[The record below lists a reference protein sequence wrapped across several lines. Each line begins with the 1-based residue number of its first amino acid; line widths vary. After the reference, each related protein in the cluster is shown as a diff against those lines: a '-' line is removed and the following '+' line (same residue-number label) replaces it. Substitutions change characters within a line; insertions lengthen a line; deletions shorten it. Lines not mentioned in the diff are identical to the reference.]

1 MSNKNYSARYDVN
14 MAKKYG
20 IEAATLYS
28 KLLYLMK
35 YSNRTDGFCWKSA
48 KELESE
54 IGLSKYQQSRA
65 EKILVK
71 AGLIETKVTYIAG
84 TLKRCKH
91 FKIINNFL
99 LSESKETE
107 LSESKETELSE
118 SKETELS
125 LKESKETILSESKE
139 TSLSLNNS
147 KYNNS
152 INNNT
157 SNIQNPLNCLIE
169 GFTDN
174 EKLKET
180 LQDFIIMRKTINVPL
195 TERALKICFHKLEV
209 LGKNDAERIAILEQS
224 IERGWRGIFAL
235 KEPLKAEKELID
247 GGDGRFYDKDGNTY
261 V

>member
-107 LSESKETELSE
+107 LSESKETELS
-118 SKETELS
+118 
-125 LKESKETILSESKE
+125 LKESKETIHSESKE

>member
-99 LSESKETE
+99 